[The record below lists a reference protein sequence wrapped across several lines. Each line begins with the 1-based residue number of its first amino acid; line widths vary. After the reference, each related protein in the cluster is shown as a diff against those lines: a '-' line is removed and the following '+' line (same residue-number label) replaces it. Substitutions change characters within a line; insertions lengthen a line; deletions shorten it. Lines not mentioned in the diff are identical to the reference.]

1 MDKYIGKLLD
11 NRYEILEIIGVGGM
25 AMVYKAYCHRLHRF
39 VAVKILRSDFAS
51 DAEFRRR
58 FHDEAQAVAMLSH
71 PNIVSVYD
79 ISRNDDLDY
88 IVMELI
94 DGITLKQYMKKK
106 GAPLSWREALH
117 YITQIMRALSHAH
130 SRGIIHR
137 DIKPQNIMV
146 LRDGSVRVADFGI
159 ARVMSAAQNTLTQEA
174 LGSVHYISPEQARGS
189 NIDERADI
197 YSAGV
202 VLYEMLTGRLPFEG
216 DSPVSVAI
224 QHISSIPLSPR
235 DLNPEI
241 PEALEI
247 ITLKAMAS
255 KIDRRYRNAE
265 EMIRDLEEFRKNP
278 KVNFDYAH
286 HQDMMSAEEPTQII
300 DTGEIERKLSASR
313 RSSSDP
319 VPAPILEDEDYDYD
333 YEDNRNAGSATGR
346 RAAIRQKKTNLL
358 PIIGVVSVFF
368 IGVIIFLW
376 VFLLSDLFTPN
387 DGIVVESFL
396 GQTLEEVQNN
406 PEIMATYQFVNRGE
420 KPSESYELGQILEQ
434 TPKAGTKVKP
444 GDGKIE
450 VIVYLSSGPV
460 IDTITMIDLTNLS
473 YQEALDK
480 IEGLGL
486 VLGPSDYEA
495 SDEIEKGNVVAQI
508 PFEGEQVAPGTEV
521 RLTLS
526 KGRDIKEVA
535 MPNLIGQT
543 EAKAKKMLESDLK
556 LSCKIEYFENSVEA
570 AGKVFYQS
578 IPSGQMVEEGSVIT
592 IYVSTGPAT
601 PEPNPEEPINK
612 TKSITITLPSDRETV
627 VVKVTVDGKVQFETS
642 VNTANNN
649 YSLTKDIE
657 GTGKQ
662 MVRVFFN
669 GDMYQEYEMDFNS

>member
-300 DTGEIERKLSASR
+300 DTGEIERKLLASR

-346 RAAIRQKKTNLL
+346 RAAIKQKKTNLL